1 MEKIGDY
8 ILEEKIREAKNI
20 AVYRGRRQGEK
31 KRCRVTLVQS
41 GRATSSEI
49 AQFKRE
55 YELIKQCTARGIV
68 RTLDIVPCE
77 EGLALVEENFEGA
90 SLKEALAEKKSLPLS
105 SLLKISAEAAAVLGH
120 LHLEGIVHRAVKPR
134 NILVDPITEE
144 IRLAN
149 FGALSLLTHENDEV
163 YNPDFVAG
171 TLVYMSPEQTGR
183 MNRTVD
189 YRTDIYSL
197 GITLY
202 EALTGWPPFFSPDP
216 LDLIH
221 AHIAVTPKPPREI
234 NPHIPATVSD
244 IVLRCLAKNPEE
256 RYQNGFGLA
265 ADLQECSRRLEDTG
279 RIEPFIL
286 GRHDISN
293 RFIIPQKL
301 FGREKEIGKLV
312 ASFEDV
318 AGGEKGIS
326 VMVVTGPPG
335 IGKSAMVNEIHKP
348 IVAKKG
354 YFISGKY
361 EQFRRDKP
369 YSAVIQAFQALVKQ
383 MLSES
388 ETKIKVWKDRL
399 LAALGANGK
408 LITDVIPEV
417 GWIIGPQP
425 PLPDLG
431 PEESKNRFNFVF
443 EQFMKVFPQKEHPV
457 ALFLDDLQWVD
468 SASLQLIRNILFGD
482 LHYFFLILSYR
493 DNEVDENHPIEN
505 LLADAEKND
514 IKVHRIT
521 LGSLKEKEVAD
532 LIVNFLRCA
541 ESKGAELAALVQKK
555 AGGNPFFVNQ
565 FLRTLYHEKMIVYDS
580 ALGWTWD
587 AAAIGRM
594 QLADNLVEM
603 LADKIGKLSP
613 KTQEVLKICSCI
625 GNRFDLETLSKV
637 RDTSVDKALED
648 LTEAVNE
655 GMISRIGDDY
665 VFHHDRI
672 QEAAYS
678 LVGAQQRAALHY
690 RIGKLLLDTTAA
702 SDLPGKLFYI
712 VDQLNNGVDMISDG
726 SERLRLVHLNL
737 QAGQKAKASAAYAA
751 AFRYLQRGIDLLGT
765 DAWDQHYD
773 LVLELYT
780 ESTEAACLM
789 GDYDKMND
797 MADIALKH
805 ARTLLEKIR
814 IFTSQINARIAR
826 EDYRGA
832 IDVAMPIM
840 EIITP
845 KFGVSVPRKTT
856 KLHLAVE
863 VFRTL
868 VKLIGKKPQD
878 LLNLPRA
885 ADPEILA
892 SGKILASVGHAAF
905 YVDPNLL
912 ALIILKSFR
921 LMFQYG
927 LAPEH
932 AFALAGFGLVLTAG
946 LWRFDAGVE
955 YGKIGLA
962 LIDKLDARDQACKT
976 IFTYNALVRHWKYPT
991 KDSIE
996 PMLEG
1001 YRIGL
1006 ETGDLGFATFNL
1018 YFTEVHHIFT
1028 GMELSALEKYMEKNN
1043 KGIAGLKQ
1051 GHTLT
1056 LQSLTWQAILNLLGR
1071 CDNPV
1076 ELKGKAI
1083 DGEKLLSVWEET
1095 ENLAALSVYWF
1106 VKLIMCSTFNEYE
1119 MALEASDQFR
1129 KYKNSQQGVLIN
1141 KYAVLLDSVARLMT
1155 YQNATFSEKIKHLFL
1170 LKFNEWKMKVWAKSA
1185 PMNCSYMYHSMR
1197 ALYVWCVKKNL
1208 KKAER
1213 IFYNKVI
1220 PLCRKYENF
1229 IVEGIA
1235 SEIIADLYLSMG
1247 EEKKAQEQI
1256 INCRRCYAKWGAVGL
1271 LEKIERKYPAYLP
1284 HTEGAQPEALQMEVR
1299 KISGDLSGSLDLATV
1314 MQVSEAISS
1323 EIMLEKLLQKIM
1335 HISLANA
1342 GAQRGYLLLE
1352 TEGKL
1357 TIEASGSTDQMEPEV
1372 PPSTPLQ
1379 DYPDICHAIVNYV
1392 HHTGRDVILGKA
1404 SEEGPFADDPY
1415 ISRTQS
1421 KSVLCTPIVNK
1432 GKLFGILYMENRLT
1446 ADAFTPERLQ
1456 ILKVICAQAATS
1468 IENARLFE
1476 LATTL
1481 ENVRDGYFE
1490 IDLAGNYTF
1499 FNNAVCEIHGYSKE
1513 ELMGMNNRQYS
1524 DPETAKKVFEA
1535 FNRVYRTGEPLKGLE
1550 WQIIRKDGTRRY
1562 VETSVL
1568 LQKDASGKPIGFRGI
1583 VRDIT
1588 DRKDMEE
1595 KLRQTLESL
1604 SRAYDSTLQVMVSAV
1619 EVRDPYTALHQVRS
1633 ADIARDIAVEMG
1645 LDQEKTDAIRMAGA
1659 IHDIGKLSIPP
1670 EILTKPTKLTQVEFA
1685 LVKEHSRSGY
1695 EILRNVDSPWPLA
1708 QIVHQHHERMNGSG
1722 YPRGLK
1728 GDQILLE
1735 ARVLA
1740 VADVVSAMV
1749 SHRMHRPA
1757 LGIEAALEEIEKN
1770 RGILYDADVCDA
1782 CLRLFREK
1790 GRKLT

>member
-8 ILEEKIREAKNI
+8 ILEEKIRETKNVV
-20 AVYRGRRQGEK
+20 VYRGHRQGEK
-31 KRCRVTLVQS
+31 KRCFVTLVKT
-41 GRATSSEI
+41 GNATSSEI
-49 AQFKRE
+49 AQFRRE
-55 YELIKQCTARGIV
+55 YELIKHSTARGIV
-68 RTLDIVPCE
+68 RTMDVIAYE
-77 EGLALVEENFEGA
+77 EGFALIEENFDGR
-90 SLKEALAEKKSLPLS
+90 SLKDVLAEKKNLPLPA
-105 SLLKISAEAAAVLGH
+105 LLKLSADVAACLGH
-120 LHLEGIVHRAVKPR
+120 LHLEGIVHRAVKPH

-149 FGALSLLTHENDEV
+149 FGILSILTHENDAV
-163 YNPDFVAG
+163 YDPGFITG
-171 TLVYMSPEQTGR
+171 TLVYLSPEQTGR
-183 MNRTVD
+183 MNRAVD
-189 YRTDIYSL
+189 YRADIYSL

-202 EALTGWPPFFSPDP
+202 EALTGFPPFFSPDP

-221 AHIAVTPKPPREI
+221 AHIAITPKPPLEV
-234 NPHIPATVSD
+234 NPRIPATVSD

-256 RYQNGFGLA
+256 RYQNGFGLE
-265 ADLQECSRRLEDTG
+265 ADLQECLRRLEDTG
-279 RIEPFIL
+279 RIEPFGL

-318 AGGEKGIS
+318 ASREKGIS
-326 VMVVTGPPG
+326 VMVVTGAPG

-348 IVAKKG
+348 IVAKRG
-354 YFISGKY
+354 YFITGKY

-369 YSAVIQAFQALVKQ
+369 YSAIIQAFQVLVKQ
-383 MLSES
+383 ILSES
-388 ETKIKVWKDRL
+388 EAKIKIWKDNL

-417 GWIIGPQP
+417 EWIIGPQP
-425 PLPDLG
+425 ALPDLG
-431 PEESKNRFNFVF
+431 PEESKNRFHFVF
-443 EQFMKVFPQKEHPV
+443 EQFLKVFPQKEHPV
-457 ALFLDDLQWVD
+457 ALFLDDLQWAD
-468 SASLQLIRNILFGD
+468 LASLQLIRNILLGD
-482 LHYFFLILSYR
+482 LHYLFLIFSYR
-493 DNEVDENHPIEN
+493 DNEVDDNHPVEN
-505 LLADAEKND
+505 LLADAEKNN

-521 LGSLKEKEVAD
+521 LGPLREKDVAE
-532 LIVNFLRCA
+532 LIVNFLRCS
-541 ESKGAELAALVQKK
+541 EDKGMELAGLIQKK

-565 FLRTLYHEKMIVYDS
+565 FLHTLYNEKMIVYEGS
-580 ALGWTWD
+580 RGWQWD
-587 AAAIGRM
+587 AASISRM
-594 QLADNLVEM
+594 QVADNLVDM
-603 LADKIGKLSP
+603 LADKIGKLSR

-625 GNRFDLETLSKV
+625 GNRFDLETLARV
-637 RDTSVDKALED
+637 RDTSVEGALED
-648 LTEAVNE
+648 LTEAINE

-665 VFHHDRI
+665 AFHHDRI

-678 LVGAQQRAALHY
+678 LVGAEQRSALHY
-690 RIGKLLLDTTAA
+690 RIGKLTLDSTAA
-702 SDLPGKLFYI
+702 GDLPGKLFYI
-712 VDQLNNGVDMISDG
+712 VDQLNNGVDMIRDG
-726 SERLRLVHLNL
+726 PERLALVRLNL
-737 QAGQKAKASAAYAA
+737 QAGRKAKASAAYAA
-751 AFRYLQRGIDLLGT
+751 AFQYLQRGIDLLGA
-765 DAWDQHYD
+765 DAWNQQYD
-773 LVLELYT
+773 LALELYT
-780 ESTEAACLM
+780 EATEAAYLM

-797 MADIALKH
+797 RADVALKH

-826 EDYRGA
+826 EDYQGA

-845 KFGVSVPRKTT
+845 KFGVRIPRKIT
-856 KLHLAVE
+856 KLHLAAE
-863 VFRTL
+863 VIRTL
-868 VKLIGKKPQD
+868 TKLIGKNPQD
-878 LLNLPRA
+878 LLHLPRA
-885 ADPEILA
+885 TDPEILA
-892 SGKILASVGHAAF
+892 SGKVLASVGHAAF
-905 YVDPNLL
+905 YADPNLL

-921 LMFQYG
+921 LMFKYG

-932 AFALAGFGLVLTAG
+932 AFALAGFGLVLAVG
-946 LWRFDAGVE
+946 LWKFDAGVE

-962 LIDKLDARDQACKT
+962 LVEKLEARDQACKT
-976 IFTYNALVRHWKYPT
+976 IFTYNALVRHWKYAM

-996 PMLEG
+996 PMMEG
-1001 YRIGL
+1001 YRIGP

-1043 KGIAGLKQ
+1043 RGIAGLKQ

-1071 CDNPV
+1071 CENPV

-1083 DGEKLLSVWEET
+1083 DGENMLPVWEET
-1095 ENLAALSVYWF
+1095 ENRAALSVYWF

-1155 YQNATFSEKIKHLFL
+1155 YQNATFPEKTKHRVM
-1170 LKFNEWKMKVWAKSA
+1170 LKINEWKMKAWAKSA

-1197 ALYVWCVKKNL
+1197 ALHLWCVKKNL
-1208 KKAER
+1208 NKAEK

-1220 PLCRKYENF
+1220 PLCRKYGNF

-1235 SEIIADLYLSMG
+1235 SEIVAGLYLSIG
-1247 EEKKAQEQI
+1247 EEKKAREQI
-1256 INCRRCYAKWGAVGL
+1256 GNCHRCYAKWGAIGL
-1271 LEKIERKYPAYLP
+1271 IEKIRRMYPAYVP
-1284 HTEGAQPEALQMEVR
+1284 RPAEEKSEGIQLEDHKTSSDM
-1299 KISGDLSGSLDLATV
+1299 SGSLDLATV

-1335 HISLANA
+1335 HISLTNA
-1342 GAQRGYLLLE
+1342 GAQRGHLLLE
-1352 TEGKL
+1352 SEGKL
-1357 TIEASGSTDQMEPEV
+1357 TIEAAGSVDAAENKII
-1372 PPSTPLQ
+1372 PSMPLQ
-1379 DYPDICHAIVNYV
+1379 EYPDICHAIVNYV
-1392 HHTGRDVILGKA
+1392 HHTGKDVILGNA
-1404 SEEGPFADDPY
+1404 SEEGPFMDDPY

-1421 KSVLCTPIVNK
+1421 KSILCTPIINK
-1432 GKLFGILYMENRLT
+1432 GKLSGILYMENHLT
-1446 ADAFTPERLQ
+1446 ANAFTPERLQ

-1481 ENVRDGYFE
+1481 ENIRDGYFE

-1499 FNNAVCEIHGYSKE
+1499 FNNAVCEIHGYSKD
-1513 ELMGMNNRQYS
+1513 ELMGMNNRRYL
-1524 DPETAKKVFEA
+1524 DPETAQKVFEA
-1535 FNRVYRTGEPLKGLE
+1535 FNKVYRTGEPLKGLE
-1550 WQIIRKDGTRRY
+1550 WQIIRKDGARRY

-1583 VRDIT
+1583 VRDIS
-1588 DRKDMEE
+1588 DRKEMEE

-1633 ADIARDIAVEMG
+1633 ADIARDIAAEMG

-1695 EILRNVDSPWPLA
+1695 DILKNVDSPWPLA